1 MQIPVAVFIFA
12 SGKGHTGSGGNA
24 GFGEFLS
31 ELL

>member
-12 SGKGHTGSGGNA
+12 GDKGHTGSRSNA
-24 GFGEFLS
+24 CLDEFLS